1 MPDRHLTAHRHQ
13 RQRSAVDISRFLG
26 RITLPTARQPGY
38 LGLLLIVAAGVLVAC
53 AGAAEPPATVGAASS
68 ADAAETVEVAGLP
81 TFVPSLTHT
90 PLPPTATHTPT
101 VTPSPTPTPVDTPT
115 PTITPLPS
123 PTPLLINEIP
133 LDSIAVLSTGVRQH
147 IRQIADRG
155 RALSRDPNAFARI
168 GGSVAATQHFMGRF
182 DTGPYDLGPYADLQT
197 AIDYY
202 AGSFSRVGQGAK
214 RGLTARAIFD
224 PTWSDPEFCQPNE
237 TVLDC
242 ELRLQNPSVIF
253 IVLGTNDIGNAD
265 EFEANTRLLVAKVI
279 EQGIVPILATKADRY
294 EGSDDRNNAIIRQLA
309 ADLRV
314 PLWDFDLI
322 AGTIPG
328 RGMGSDNVHLT
339 LYDQYDYT
347 VERALQRG
355 YGVYNLTALMM
366 LDAIRQEI
374 AP

>member
-1 MPDRHLTAHRHQ
+1 M
-13 RQRSAVDISRFLG
+13 V
-26 RITLPTARQPGY
+26 LPAARLPGY
-38 LGLLLIVAAGVLVAC
+38 LGLLLIVAAVALVAC
-53 AGAAEPPATVGAASS
+53 AAAAEPAATAAALFTAEA
-68 ADAAETVEVAGLP
+68 ADTVKVAGLP

-90 PLPPTATHTPT
+90 PLTPTITPTPT
-101 VTPSPTPTPVDTPT
+101 VAPTPAVTPTPVETPT
-115 PTITPLPS
+115 PTITPLPT

-133 LDSIAVLSTGVRQH
+133 LDSIAVLSQGVRQH

-155 RALSRDPNAFARI
+155 RALGRDPNAFARI

-182 DTGPYDLGPYADLQT
+182 DTGPYDLGPYEDLQP

-224 PTWSDPEFCQPNE
+224 PTWSDPEFCLPNE

-242 ELRLQNPSVIF
+242 ELRLQNPSVVFVI
-253 IVLGTNDIGNAD
+253 LGTNDIGNGA
-265 EFEANTRLLVAKVI
+265 EFEAHNRF
-279 EQGIVPILATKADRY
+279 
-294 EGSDDRNNAIIRQLA
+294 EGSDDRNNSIIRQLA

-314 PLWDFDLI
+314 PLWDFDLV

-355 YGVYNLTALMM
+355 YGVYNLTALMI
-366 LDAIRQEI
+366 LDAVRQEI